1 MKNKINAALTVIIT
15 AGVSAIVGL
24 VVSMF
29 SYFSLLAFIT
39 VVLFTIGE
47 LAIIYFM
54 RRYVLHRK
62 QNIFA
67 IISIALIGVIYISA
81 LIDLNFGSY
90 ALPAWCSWLG
100 IILFFS
106 GDYLLITS
114 LTAIPR
120 HAKEEYAEKVEPEEH
135 AISIHGPYDVVRHPI
150 NLAGILLAFAI
161 PLMLGSAL
169 AFIASGIASIFI
181 IIHAVT
187 VENYRFENYTWYYD
201 YTKKVPYMVFPVI
214 W

>member
-1 MKNKINAALTVIIT
+1 MNNKINAALTVIIT
-15 AGVSAIVGL
+15 AGVSAIAGL
-24 VVSMF
+24 VISMF

-39 VVLFTIGE
+39 VVLFTLGE

-62 QNIFA
+62 QNIFS
-67 IISIALIGVIYISA
+67 IISIALIGGTYVA
-81 LIDLNFGSY
+81 AFIDINFGSY
-90 ALPAWCSWLG
+90 TLPAWCSWLG

-120 HAKEEYAEKVEPEEH
+120 HAKEEYAEQIETEEN
-135 AISIHGPYDVVRHPI
+135 AISVHGPYDVIRHPI
-150 NLAGILLAFAI
+150 NLAGILLAFAV
-161 PLMLGSAL
+161 PLILGSAM
-169 AFIASGIASIFI
+169 AFIASGVAAIFI

-201 YTKKVPYMVFPVI
+201 YTKKVPYMVIPVI

>member
-15 AGVSAIVGL
+15 AGAAAIAGL

-39 VVLFTIGE
+39 VVLFTLGE

-54 RRYVLHRK
+54 RRYVLKRK
-62 QNIFA
+62 QNIFS
-67 IISIALIGVIYISA
+67 IISIALIGVTYIA
-81 LIDLNFGSY
+81 AFIDINFGEY
-90 ALPAWCSWLG
+90 ILPAWCSWLG

-120 HAKEEYAEKVEPEEH
+120 HAKEEYAEEIEIGEQ
-135 AISIHGPYDVVRHPI
+135 AISVHGPYDVVRHPI
-150 NLAGILLAFAI
+150 NLAGILLAFAV
-161 PLMLGSAL
+161 PLILGSAF
-169 AFIASGIASIFI
+169 AFIASGVASIFI

-201 YTKKVPYMVFPVI
+201 YTKKVPYMVIPVI